1 MNMTILSYGDS
12 VTLTLYMGKNP
23 EQPGEWFAPGDA
35 QRVCQ
40 LFGEEFAVLEREVLE
55 KEEAKVAEAVKRIGM
70 DRVKKVLEQGN
81 GKA

>member
-1 MNMTILSYGDS
+1 MTILSYGDS

-23 EQPGEWFAPGDA
+23 DRSDEWFAPGDA

-40 LFGEEFAVLEREVLE
+40 LFGEEFAALEREVVAM
-55 KEEAKVAEAVKRIGM
+55 EEAKVSDAVKRIGK
-70 DRVKKVLEQGN
+70 DKVAKVLEQGN